1 MNDDKRLN
9 KEDLLKPENMILMYA
24 RGAFPMADETG
35 EIDWYFPETRTII
48 PLDNFNYPRSL
59 RKFMETSDFEYR
71 YDTQTSEVITR
82 CASRD
87 ETWISDELI
96 SAYNGL
102 IMMGHVH
109 SVEVFKNNLL
119 VGGLYGI
126 SYMGAFFGE
135 SMFSDESQASKSA
148 LIKLIEHLNKKDFKL
163 LDVQF
168 HTSHLEM
175 FGAQEISLEE
185 FDTLL
190 MEAYSHDVIF

>member
-1 MNDDKRLN
+1 MSEEKRIN

-24 RGAFPMADETG
+24 RGAFPMADEAR
-35 EIDWYFPETRTII
+35 EINWYFPETRTII
-48 PLDNFNYPRSL
+48 PLENYNYPRSL
-59 RKFMETSDFEYR
+59 RKFMETADFEYR
-71 YDTQTSEVITR
+71 YDTQTSEVIKR
-82 CASRD
+82 CAARE

-96 SAYNGL
+96 SAYMGL
-102 IMMGHVH
+102 IMLGHVH
-109 SVEVFKNNLL
+109 SVEVYKNDLL

-148 LIKLIEHLNKKDFKL
+148 LIKLIERLNEKDFKL

-168 HTSHLEM
+168 PTPHLEM
-175 FGAQEISLEE
+175 FGAKEISLEE

-190 MEAYSHDVIF
+190 MNAYMYDAVF